1 MLGSTEVKGKA
12 CWPLKPELNGFVG
25 VVREPFEGAT
35 VPDTAMTTAEIIPC
49 EWPVAPESRLRSSTG
64 LGSQI
69 SDVTNHQ
76 ILDWSRSGSRTC
88 RTRTEPA
95 PNLGFGV
102 RCSRRA
108 EPEPHKVQVQSL
120 SEPAP

>member
-1 MLGSTEVKGKA
+1 MALWELSTNPSK
-12 CWPLKPELNGFVG
+12 
-25 VVREPFEGAT
+25 

-76 ILDWSRSGSRTC
+76 ILNQEMRQELR
-88 RTRTEPA
+88 
-95 PNLGFGV
+95 
-102 RCSRRA
+102 
-108 EPEPHKVQVQSL
+108 
-120 SEPAP
+120 